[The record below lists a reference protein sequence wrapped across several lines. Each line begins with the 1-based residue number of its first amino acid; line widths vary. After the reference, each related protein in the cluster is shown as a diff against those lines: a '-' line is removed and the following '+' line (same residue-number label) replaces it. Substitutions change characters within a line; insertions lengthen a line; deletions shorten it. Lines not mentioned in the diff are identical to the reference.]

1 MAHASAETGPRLIEL
16 AAIDDD
22 RLGAPL
28 PLWFAFALLGV
39 GLLGWGLRLAPS
51 LQGWLLV
58 IPGGVLAGLAYAQ
71 IVLRLPTLTRSGVG
85 SVFALVVCSAAL
97 LGVLTMAGVEPAP
110 QPIPDVLISG
120 NRAR

>member
-1 MAHASAETGPRLIEL
+1 MAHASTKTSPRLIEL

-28 PLWFAFALLGV
+28 PLWLAFALLGV
-39 GLLGWGLRLAPS
+39 ALLGWGLRLAPS

-58 IPGGVLAGLAYAQ
+58 IAGGVLAGMAYAQ

-85 SVFALVVCSAAL
+85 SVFALVVCSAVL
-97 LGVLTMAGVEPAP
+97 LGVLTMAGVQPAP
-110 QPIPDVLISG
+110 QPSPDVLTSG
-120 NRAR
+120 NRPR